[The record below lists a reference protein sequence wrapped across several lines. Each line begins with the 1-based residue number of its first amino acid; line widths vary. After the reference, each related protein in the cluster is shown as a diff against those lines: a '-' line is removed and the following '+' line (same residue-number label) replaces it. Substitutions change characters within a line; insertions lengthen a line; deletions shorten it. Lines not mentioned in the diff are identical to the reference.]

1 VEEQARP
8 VEQLAKLLQEAGAEL
23 VISLTASEWRE
34 VLRAA
39 QAEAERRRV
48 ECQTCGKTG
57 GAVLSYQDGPGTTS
71 RWCCPNCAGAAER
84 RAQEAEHGIARWEVY
99 AQGLEAQV
107 RSARE
112 AALREASDAIEMLE
126 RNMNYGPSVAD
137 ALAVLRALSSSPVSS
152 QREPKA

>member
-1 VEEQARP
+1 
-8 VEQLAKLLQEAGAEL
+8 LEA
-23 VISLTASEWRE
+23 
-34 VLRAA
+34 
-39 QAEAERRRV
+39 AERRLV
-48 ECQTCGKTG
+48 ECSQEV
-57 GAVLSYQDGPGTTS
+57 AAQHIRADE
-71 RWCCPNCAGAAER
+71 AER

-107 RSARE
+107 RSVRE